1 MVHSNYAIAKS
12 ILLYLL
18 PSFIMAR
25 NPLDEEDQ
33 THMPPVRINFLFPIC
48 STVEASV
55 SYDVELL
62 AKLLV
67 PRLVHHFPLPS
78 L

>member
-1 MVHSNYAIAKS
+1 
-12 ILLYLL
+12 
-18 PSFIMAR
+18 MAR

-55 SYDVELL
+55 SYAVELL

>member
-1 MVHSNYAIAKS
+1 
-12 ILLYLL
+12 
-18 PSFIMAR
+18 MAR
-25 NPLDEEDQ
+25 TPLDEEDQ
-33 THMPPVRINFLFPIC
+33 MHIPPVRINFSFPIC
-48 STVEASV
+48 SAVGASV
-55 SYDVELL
+55 PSAVKPL